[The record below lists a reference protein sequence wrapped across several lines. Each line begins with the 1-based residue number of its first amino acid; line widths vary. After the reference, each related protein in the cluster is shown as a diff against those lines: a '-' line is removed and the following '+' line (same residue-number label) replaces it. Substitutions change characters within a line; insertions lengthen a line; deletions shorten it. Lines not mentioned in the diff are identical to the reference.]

1 MSNKTKTIN
10 SIISSVNDTMYY
22 MNNPVQENLKLI
34 NNLNQQLTNRTC
46 DFFSDDY
53 FDKIKE
59 IVSLRNNLKK
69 KESFNTFYKF

>member
-46 DFFSDDY
+46 DFF
-53 FDKIKE
+53 F
-59 IVSLRNNLKK
+59 
-69 KESFNTFYKF
+69 